1 MFDGKSVFVSG
12 GTGSFGRS
20 FIRSL
25 LQRYQPKRVVVF
37 SRDELKQYE
46 MQQEFNAPC
55 MRYFLGDVRD
65 ADRVQQALRGIDLVV
80 HAAALK
86 QVPAAEYNPTECIRT
101 NVGGAENIINGA
113 IANGVQKVVALS
125 TDKASSP
132 INLYGATKL
141 LSDKLFVAAN
151 NITGDHQTRFAV
163 VRYGNVVG
171 SRGSVL
177 PFFRKLLADG
187 ARELPITDARMTR
200 FWITLDQGV
209 DFVMRSFERMQ
220 GGELFVPKIPSAR
233 ITDLAEALAPGLP
246 HRLVGIRPGEKLHEM
261 MISRDDSSHTWEF
274 DSHFV
279 IAPPSTSTCSTTT
292 PVTAWEGS
300 GGPWRRASSTSP
312 TAILTTSA
320 SPNCASW
327 PRPGP
332 EHDSLRTPEHFPG
345 GHRRRRRDPQLRLAD
360 PGAGHRAFR
369 GRLRRPLRG
378 RPWYRRQQRHGS
390 PAHRLPGPRP
400 GPGDW
405 LWTSPNT
412 FVASA
417 NCALYCGA
425 QVDFVD
431 IDPRTLN
438 LDVDLLE
445 VRLAQAEQRGRLP
458 KVLVP
463 VAFAGQSCDMARIAA
478 LARRYGF
485 RVIEDAS
492 HAVGAAYLGR
502 PVGCG
507 AHADISVF
515 SFHPVK
521 IITTG
526 EGGMLTTQD
535 PHLAERLR
543 RLRSH
548 GITRDPG
555 AMTEASHGPWYYQ
568 QLELGFNYRMTDL
581 QAALGFSQLQR
592 LEAFVARRRALAAR
606 YDELLADLPLR
617 LPGRQEG
624 RLGLAPLPRAP
635 AAGRHPPQPPR
646 SVRGAAGRR
655 HRRQPALH
663 PGAPAGSLPAAGLRP
678 GRLPRSRALLRRG
691 PEPAA
696 LPRHDR

>member
-279 IAPPSTSTCSTTT
+279 IAPS
-292 PVTAWEGS
+292 
-300 GGPWRRASSTSP
+300 
-312 TAILTTSA
+312 I
-320 SPNCASW
+320 N
-327 PRPGP
+327 
-332 EHDSLRTPEHFPG
+332 
-345 GHRRRRRDPQLRLAD
+345 
-360 PGAGHRAFR
+360 
-369 GRLRRPLRG
+369 
-378 RPWYRRQQRHGS
+378 
-390 PAHRLPGPRP
+390 
-400 GPGDW
+400 
-405 LWTSPNT
+405 
-412 FVASA
+412 
-417 NCALYCGA
+417 
-425 QVDFVD
+425 
-431 IDPRTLN
+431 
-438 LDVDLLE
+438 
-445 VRLAQAEQRGRLP
+445 
-458 KVLVP
+458 
-463 VAFAGQSCDMARIAA
+463 
-478 LARRYGF
+478 
-485 RVIEDAS
+485 
-492 HAVGAAYLGR
+492 
-502 PVGCG
+502 
-507 AHADISVF
+507 
-515 SFHPVK
+515 
-521 IITTG
+521 
-526 EGGMLTTQD
+526 
-535 PHLAERLR
+535 
-543 RLRSH
+543 
-548 GITRDPG
+548 
-555 AMTEASHGPWYYQ
+555 
-568 QLELGFNYRMTDL
+568 FN
-581 QAALGFSQLQR
+581 
-592 LEAFVARRRALAAR
+592 
-606 YDELLADLPLR
+606 
-617 LPGRQEG
+617 
-624 RLGLAPLPRAP
+624 
-635 AAGRHPPQPPR
+635 
-646 SVRGAAGRR
+646 
-655 HRRQPALH
+655 
-663 PGAPAGSLPAAGLRP
+663 
-678 GRLPRSRALLRRG
+678 
-691 PEPAA
+691 
-696 LPRHDR
+696 

>member
-25 LQRYQPKRVVVF
+25 LKRYQPKRVVVF

-279 IAPPSTSTCSTTT
+279 IAPSINFNMQYDYARDGLGGIGRA
-292 PVTAWEGS
+292 VEEGFEYVS
-300 GGPWRRASSTSP
+300 DSNPHY
-312 TAILTTSA
+312 LSA
-320 SPNCASW
+320 A
-327 PRPGP
+327 
-332 EHDSLRTPEHFPG
+332 ELRE
-345 GHRRRRRDPQLRLAD
+345 
-360 PGAGHRAFR
+360 
-369 GRLRRPLRG
+369 
-378 RPWYRRQQRHGS
+378 
-390 PAHRLPGPRP
+390 
-400 GPGDW
+400 
-405 LWTSPNT
+405 
-412 FVASA
+412 
-417 NCALYCGA
+417 
-425 QVDFVD
+425 
-431 IDPRTLN
+431 
-438 LDVDLLE
+438 
-445 VRLAQAEQRGRLP
+445 
-458 KVLVP
+458 
-463 VAFAGQSCDMARIAA
+463 
-478 LARRYGF
+478 
-485 RVIEDAS
+485 
-492 HAVGAAYLGR
+492 
-502 PVGCG
+502 
-507 AHADISVF
+507 
-515 SFHPVK
+515 
-521 IITTG
+521 
-526 EGGMLTTQD
+526 
-535 PHLAERLR
+535 LAEAW
-543 RLRSH
+543 S
-548 GITRDPG
+548 
-555 AMTEASHGPWYYQ
+555 
-568 QLELGFNYRMTDL
+568 
-581 QAALGFSQLQR
+581 
-592 LEAFVARRRALAAR
+592 
-606 YDELLADLPLR
+606 
-617 LPGRQEG
+617 
-624 RLGLAPLPRAP
+624 
-635 AAGRHPPQPPR
+635 
-646 SVRGAAGRR
+646 
-655 HRRQPALH
+655 
-663 PGAPAGSLPAAGLRP
+663 
-678 GRLPRSRALLRRG
+678 
-691 PEPAA
+691 
-696 LPRHDR
+696 